1 MGQFLYSV
9 YVHSGPD
16 YSGYKENSLF
26 YGREVPDRV
35 QVREACVK
43 HHGILAGLSRK
54 ALLDL
59 CTAKTDW
66 RNTVVCELMRSIVK
80 CQCFAWVTK
89 RYLSLYDVLQ
99 VKWGEH
105 SMVEAL
111 RALLREALKDPLNQ
125 RFQLLCEYS
134 LPLQSPLLVYQQ
146 YIKERKSRLN
156 ACNTFDWQ
164 EHVSAPPSA
173 TVCVDLRLAA

>member
-1 MGQFLYSV
+1 MRCEVLGRHCTQRA
-9 YVHSGPD
+9 
-16 YSGYKENSLF
+16 SLW
-26 YGREVPDRV
+26 D
-35 QVREACVK
+35 A
-43 HHGILAGLSRK
+43 A
-54 ALLDL
+54 
-59 CTAKTDW
+59 
-66 RNTVVCELMRSIVK
+66 
-80 CQCFAWVTK
+80 
-89 RYLSLYDVLQ
+89 Q

-111 RALLREALKDPLNQ
+111 RALLREALRDPLNQ

-164 EHVSAPPSA
+164 EHVSTSSLGPCQGP
-173 TVCVDLRLAA
+173 VCSVALRLSCTSQVCGGHPKQDPHFEVPNPSKLALALREGWIGKVRGAAHTELSVTFKLSRTSV

>member
-1 MGQFLYSV
+1 MEGRFLTGFRWAAL
-9 YVHSGPD
+9 HW
-16 YSGYKENSLF
+16 
-26 YGREVPDRV
+26 
-35 QVREACVK
+35 ACM
-43 HHGILAGLSRK
+43 
-54 ALLDL
+54 
-59 CTAKTDW
+59 KTDFIAL
-66 RNTVVCELMRSIVK
+66 RVSAVCQGLLTQCLARLSHSTVAGVLALRCADMEHSNALSEHCEQGATSCHAV
-80 CQCFAWVTK
+80 
-89 RYLSLYDVLQ
+89 Q

-146 YIKERKSRLN
+146 FIKQSKSRLN

-164 EHVSAPPSA
+164 EHVSLSPSA
-173 TVCVDLRLAA
+173 LVYASLC